1 MSVTTQADTIV
12 TGRCLCGAVSY
23 RIETAN
29 RHADVCHCTMCRRW
43 SAGPFI
49 AFGHDGPIAFSGAEN
64 IGVYKSSEWA
74 ERAFCKVCGSP
85 LYYHLLGSEFYALSA
100 GTIDDQSRLS
110 LSKQIFIDEKPD
122 YYDFANETPKLTGAE
137 FIAAFQ
143 AKGTE

>member
-1 MSVTTQADTIV
+1 MTSEPSSPV
-12 TGRCLCGAVSY
+12 TGHCLCGAVSY
-23 RIETAN
+23 RVETQKTDT
-29 RHADVCHCTMCRRW
+29 DVCHCGMCRRW
-43 SAGPFI
+43 SAGPYI
-49 AFGHDGPIAFSGAEN
+49 AFGHNGPVAFSGAEN

-100 GTIDDQSRLS
+100 GTLDDQARLS

-122 YYDFANETPKLTGAE
+122 YYEFANDTPKLTGEE

-143 AKGTE
+143 AEGTE